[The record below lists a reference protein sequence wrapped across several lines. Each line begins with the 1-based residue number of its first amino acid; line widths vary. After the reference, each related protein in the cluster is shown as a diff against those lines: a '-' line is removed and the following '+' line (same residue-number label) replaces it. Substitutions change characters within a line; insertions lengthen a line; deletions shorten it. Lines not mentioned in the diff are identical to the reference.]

1 MKLEKLKK
9 IDLRKAWNHEAT
21 DFTNWLAENENLSL
35 LSDEIGTDIKLIQT
49 EASVGKF
56 SVDILAEEENTGR
69 KIIIENQLEITNHE
83 HLGKIITYASGYDAE
98 IIIWIIKDVRDEH
111 KQAVDWL
118 NEHTDDKIN
127 FFAIKMELWQI
138 GDSPFAPKFQI
149 ISKPNDWAKAVK
161 KSAGKSEL
169 TETKILQLEF
179 WNKFK
184 EYAQNNSS
192 KLKLRKAYPQHWYDL
207 SFGNSESHISLTIS
221 SRNNFIAT
229 EIYIPD
235 SKKLFYGLE
244 KYKNNIEQELNVKLK
259 WMALENK
266 KASRIKLSK
275 EADVDQAKNWEEYFE
290 WLKITAEKFQTVFIK
305 YTRKVK

>member
-259 WMALENK
+259 LMALENK